1 MHLAPQGLVCKICER
16 GTLIP
21 KKIFRLSGPA
31 VAIGYILLIPSVL
44 GMIFCALML
53 AGVFAV
59 SGQPDQVSD
68 LADRPA
74 QSAFDADFRRDC
86 MNGAKLQAP
95 DAGLPSLEEICECM
109 LSTYKQTHNL
119 RTLTNSGGTITT
131 SGGYCSQQF
140 NEGRLA
146 PVSPDVAALYT
157 GENPQSSPDAAMTT
171 IRTPD
176 PLAAYKTTVI
186 RALGGGFTLAMGIGF
201 FVSGLLG
208 WLLVMK
214 KRVLKCDYC
223 GAVVNAS

>member
-1 MHLAPQGLVCKICER
+1 MYLTPQGLTCKICEH
-16 GTLIP
+16 GTLISR
-21 KKIFRLSGPA
+21 KVFRLSGPA

-53 AGVFAV
+53 AGVFALR
-59 SGQPDQVSD
+59 GQPDQVSD
-68 LADRPA
+68 FADRPA
-74 QSAFDADFRRDC
+74 QSAFDVDFRRDC

-95 DAGLPSLEEICECM
+95 DADLLSLEEICECM

-119 RTLTNSGGTITT
+119 GTITKSGGTITT
-131 SGGYCSQQF
+131 SGDYCSQQF

-146 PVSPDVAALYT
+146 PISPDVAALYS

-176 PLAAYKTTVI
+176 PLAAYRTMAI
-186 RALGGGFTLAMGIGF
+186 RVLGGGFSLAMGIGF

>member
-1 MHLAPQGLVCKICER
+1 MYLAPQGLTCKICER

-21 KKIFRLSGPA
+21 RKVFRLSGPA

-74 QSAFDADFRRDC
+74 QSAFDAAFRRDC

-95 DAGLPSLEEICECM
+95 YAGLASLEEICECM

-119 RTLTNSGGTITT
+119 EMIAKSGGTITT
-131 SGGYCSQQF
+131 SGDYCSQQF

-146 PVSPDVAALYT
+146 SVSPDVAALYS
-157 GENPQSSPDAAMTT
+157 GENPQSTPDAAMTT
-171 IRTPD
+171 RHTPD
-176 PLAAYKTTVI
+176 PLAAYKTMI
-186 RALGGGFTLAMGIGF
+186 FRALGGGFSLALGIGF
-201 FVSGLLG
+201 FISGLLG